1 MSKQPGQLEI
11 HSPGL
16 APSGWHDHQV
26 SLAGALDAQ
35 VAVEVAELEKLL
47 VAHVDHRREAED
59 QGWDLD
65 ESQRFAHGFS
75 PSSYGFMPSCR
86 TDQC

>member
-1 MSKQPGQLEI
+1 
-11 HSPGL
+11 
-16 APSGWHDHQV
+16 
-26 SLAGALDAQ
+26 
-35 VAVEVAELEKLL
+35 
-47 VAHVDHRREAED
+47 VAHVDHRREVEN

-75 PSSYGFMPSCR
+75 PANYGFMPSCR